1 MYELTAVGP
10 VPSVSE
16 WNDAFTGLHGASRV
30 SVPDRTA
37 PWTGRLDC
45 QRSPSY
51 AIALCTGGRQTVTRT
66 ARHIG
71 SDPRGTYEL
80 LVPLAGTAWVEQGP
94 ESGEIAPGV
103 MALCSIDRPMA
114 FAHDAGFRSISL
126 IVPGRE
132 VLARSPALSRE
143 PRLFG
148 GAGGLGRVV
157 RTMVTALQEEREE
170 LSEATFDLA
179 CERLLDLVCL
189 AAEGAVDSAPAG
201 QRATVEADVRRY
213 VRRHAGD
220 DGLDVMGIA
229 RALGWSTRYIQQVL
243 RDAGTTSRDLIRR
256 ERLLLAR
263 TRLSSPGWAG
273 QSIAGIAHACG
284 FGSHASFST
293 AFRQEFGMT
302 PREARHG
309 ALLPSAAGQAPG
321 GVK

>member
-1 MYELTAVGP
+1 MYQLTAVGP
-10 VPSVSE
+10 VPSVSD

-30 SVPDRTA
+30 TVADRTA

-45 QRSPSY
+45 QHSPSY
-51 AIALCTGGRQTVTRT
+51 AIALCTGGQQTVTRT
-66 ARHIG
+66 ARHIS

-80 LVPLAGTAWVEQGP
+80 LIPLAGTAWVEQGP
-94 ESGEIAPGV
+94 ASGEIAPGA

-114 FAHDAGFRSISL
+114 FAHNPDFRSIAL

-143 PRLFG
+143 PQLFS
-148 GAGGLGRVV
+148 GASGLGRVV
-157 RTMVTALQEEREE
+157 RSMVTALQEEREQ
-170 LSEATFDLA
+170 LSQATFDLA

-189 AAEGAVDSAPAG
+189 AAEGATDSAPSG
-201 QRATVEADVRRY
+201 QRATVEADIRRY

-220 DGLDVMGIA
+220 DGLDVAGIA
-229 RALGWSTRYIQQVL
+229 RELGWSTRYIQQVL
-243 RDAGTTSRDLIRR
+243 RAAGTTSRDLIRR

-273 QSIAGIAHACG
+273 RSIAGIAHACG

-302 PREARHG
+302 PREARHD
-309 ALLPSAAGQAPG
+309 ARPAPAGQAPG